1 MTAEHPDLAELADLD
16 AGLLDPARAAEVRA
30 AAAADADSTA
40 VLDALAATRAELAAL
55 PAPAVPPELAAR
67 WDAALER
74 EAASAAGAAP
84 GPRAD
89 PGPAPADPGPR
100 RGTPPGRPGGTSR
113 PGRTRSAR
121 RWRRPSVGAAAVLAA
136 LVVAGVVWNRPA
148 APPSVDR
155 VNLAAV
161 ARAAVGATDAGD
173 LSDPRRRAGCLRAV
187 APALVP
193 DAMLLGGRRVELDG
207 REGVLLVLAT
217 GRLGIFDVAVVD
229 PGCGPGGGALLA
241 SMRIGG

>member
-55 PAPAVPPELAAR
+55 PEPAVPAELAAR

-84 GPRAD
+84 PRVD

-100 RGTPPGRPGGTSR
+100 RGTPPARPGGTSR

-121 RWRRPSVGAAAVLAA
+121 RWPRPSVGAAAVLAA
-136 LVVAGVVWNRPA
+136 LVVAGVVWNTPA

-229 PGCGPGGGALLA
+229 PGCGPGVGALLA